1 MCNTPLAVDGVVPK
15 EPHSML
21 KKIMKRFL
29 MLSALCLCCMTSF
42 AGAAESSGM
51 GAMFLLS
58 EIDRHKGKVV
68 VLNFFATWC
77 APCREEIPGLVNLR
91 RRYPVD
97 KVAILGLSLDEDQ
110 ALVPPFVGK
119 YGINYPVKM
128 ASVDIL
134 RMFNIRSV
142 PHNTVYD
149 AAGRLVANQ
158 PGLIAEEDF
167 KAAIDQ
173 LLERKE

>member
-1 MCNTPLAVDGVVPK
+1 
-15 EPHSML
+15 
-21 KKIMKRFL
+21 MKRCWLLFVL
-29 MLSALCLCCMTSF
+29 WFCWISCAV
-42 AGAAESSGM
+42 AAESPGM
-51 GAMFLLS
+51 GAMLLLS

-77 APCREEIPGLVNLR
+77 VPCQEEIPGLVNLR

-97 KVAILGLSLDEDQ
+97 ELAILGISLDEDP
-110 ALVPPFVGK
+110 ALVPAFVGK

-128 ASVDIL
+128 ASVDVL

-149 AAGRLVANQ
+149 PAGRLVANQ

-167 KAAIDQ
+167 QDAIDQ
-173 LLERKE
+173 LLEQKK

>member
-1 MCNTPLAVDGVVPK
+1 
-15 EPHSML
+15 
-21 KKIMKRFL
+21 MKRFL
-29 MLSALCLCCMTSF
+29 LPLVLWICCLPAF
-42 AGAAESSGM
+42 AAAAESPGM
-51 GAMFLLS
+51 GAMLLLS

-77 APCREEIPGLVNLR
+77 LPCQEEIPGLVKLR

-97 KVAILGLSLDEDQ
+97 RVAILGLSLDEDP
-110 ALVPPFVGK
+110 ALVPPFVAK

-128 ASVDIL
+128 ASPDVL

-149 AAGRLVANQ
+149 ATGRLAANQ

-167 KAAIDQ
+167 QEAIDR
-173 LLERKE
+173 LLEQKK

>member
-1 MCNTPLAVDGVVPK
+1 
-15 EPHSML
+15 
-21 KKIMKRFL
+21 MKHFL

-42 AGAAESSGM
+42 AGAAESPGM
-51 GAMFLLS
+51 GAMLLLN
-58 EIDRHKGKVV
+58 EIDQHKGKVV

-77 APCREEIPGLVNLR
+77 APCQEEIPGLVRLR
-91 RRYPVD
+91 RSYPVD
-97 KVAILGLSLDEDQ
+97 KVAILGISLDEDP

-128 ASVDIL
+128 ANADVV

-142 PHNTVYD
+142 PHNTLYD
-149 AAGRLVANQ
+149 TTGRLVANQ

-167 KAAIDQ
+167 QDVIDK
-173 LLERKE
+173 LLEQKK